1 MTVTIDGTTGIS
13 AVQAGAVTTSDLPAG
28 SVLQVVNATYGVGIS
43 TTSAT
48 YIDTGLTASITPSSA
63 TSKILVV
70 VNMADV
76 GKYGGTS
83 TGGYGKTNIVRN
95 STQLIEFSKQFG
107 YTGNTNTNSVGSVSS
122 SYLDSPATTSSTTYK
137 IQYALIGSGTLEL
150 NASSSTSTITL
161 MEIAA

>member
-1 MTVTIDGTTGIS
+1 MPLSKID
-13 AVQAGAVTTSDLPAG
+13 SDSLNSGVPTRAQLPAG
-28 SVLQVVNATYGVGIS
+28 CVLQVVNATYGVSLS

-107 YTGNTNTNSVGSVSS
+107 YTGNTDSNSVGSVSS

-137 IQYALIGSGTLEL
+137 IQYALLGSGTLEI